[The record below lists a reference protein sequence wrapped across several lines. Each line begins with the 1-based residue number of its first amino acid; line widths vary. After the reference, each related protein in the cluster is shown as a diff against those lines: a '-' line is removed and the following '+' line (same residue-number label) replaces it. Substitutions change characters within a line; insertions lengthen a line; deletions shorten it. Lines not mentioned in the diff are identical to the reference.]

1 MRRSSLGL
9 VLIALNVS
17 LALVA
22 VAGLAGAA
30 AALLRRFSDEQA
42 LARVRSASVSAERAI
57 VGQGEALATL
67 TRLLAEHET
76 STELLV
82 ERRFVEVA
90 KDLDGF
96 RAAGG
101 LTAVAVLR
109 GGIPVATA
117 GPKLDWTGIA
127 SGAQAPA
134 WSLAALPP
142 AGLQLACAAPLPA
155 ERAYVVAAARLL
167 DASFA
172 QRLSEEIG
180 ATVRIVDAAQGIGD
194 LGDPL
199 LPLRA
204 RLLHDAAPEA
214 KRLDAIGVYATVRAL
229 RGPDGRVAGFLEAEI
244 PTSRARESHLR
255 LVRRISG
262 VALAIC
268 GLAALASVV
277 VARRI
282 AAPLERLTE
291 AADRIGGGDLATPL
305 STAGLAEIGRLAT
318 SMDDMRRRLLRLTA
332 DLEAQKADARAMVN
346 GIVEGVFVVDG
357 ERRVV
362 QMNPQAAAL
371 LSVTP
376 ESAIGAF
383 CGDVLKPELVGSVRP
398 CEENCPILHARFR
411 GEARSTEHLVLSDGR
426 QRTVV
431 VTSSMSGGDR
441 QFQLLRDETEVE
453 AARRLRDAVLA
464 NISHEFKTPLAAQLA
479 SLELLLNRLS
489 ELGPEETRKL
499 IVSLQRGA
507 LRLTQLIDN
516 LLESVRIEAGRV
528 VLRRQ
533 AVHLDEVVE
542 EAVEMIR
549 PLADQRGQAID
560 VALPHPLPVVSGDGP
575 RLVQVFVNLLANAGK
590 FAPDRTTVRVGGEVA
605 AGFVT
610 LFVEDEGPGWS
621 EDVEPQ
627 MFEPFVRSTGEEPES
642 SGVGLGLYIAKSIV
656 ERHGGTIDARSGSGR
671 TRVAVKLPCES
682 RT

>member
-30 AALLRRFSDEQA
+30 AALLRRFTDEQA
-42 LARVRSASVSAERAI
+42 LERVRVAAVAAERGIA
-57 VGQGEALATL
+57 GQGETLAAMTL
-67 TRLLAEHET
+67 LLAEHAS
-76 STELLV
+76 STDLLA
-82 ERRFVEVA
+82 ERGSGGAPATLE
-90 KDLDGF
+90 GF
-96 RAAGG
+96 RSTGG
-101 LTAVAVLR
+101 LAAAAVMR
-109 GGIPVATA
+109 GVRVVATA
-117 GPKLDWTGIA
+117 GPALDWTEIA
-127 SGAQAPA
+127 RHATAPA
-134 WSLAALPP
+134 FGLTAPKTG
-142 AGLQLACAAPLPA
+142 GLQLASAAPLRADP
-155 ERAYVVAAARLL
+155 AYVVVATKFL

-172 QRLSEEIG
+172 QRLSDQIG
-180 ATVRIVDAAQGIGD
+180 ATVRIVDAARGVGE
-194 LGDPL
+194 LGDPKL
-199 LPLRA
+199 SLRA
-204 RLLHDAAPEA
+204 RLVHDAAPEA
-214 KRLDAIGVYATVRAL
+214 RRIDEIGAYVTVSAL
-229 RGPDGRVAGFLEAEI
+229 RGPDGRVAGFLETEI
-244 PTSRARESHLR
+244 PTSPAKEARLR
-255 LVRRISG
+255 LVRRLSLLA
-262 VALAIC
+262 VAIG

-291 AADRIGGGDLATPL
+291 AADRIGGGDLTTPVG
-305 STAGLAEIGRLAT
+305 TAGWAEIGRLAA
-318 SMDDMRRRLLRLTA
+318 SMEDMRHRLRRLTA

-362 QMNPQAAAL
+362 QMNPQAAAA
-371 LSVTP
+371 LSISP
-376 ESAIGAF
+376 ESAIGRF
-383 CGDVLKPELVGSVRP
+383 CGDVLKPEMTGNTRP

-411 GEARSTEHLVLSDGR
+411 GEAMATERLVLPDGR
-426 QRTVV
+426 RRTFV

-441 QFQLLRDETEVE
+441 QFQLLRDETEIE

-464 NISHEFKTPLAAQLA
+464 NISHEFKTPLAAQLV
-479 SLELLLNRLS
+479 SLELLVDRLAD
-489 ELGPEETRKL
+489 LGPDETRTL

-533 AVHLDEVVE
+533 SVRLDEVVE

-549 PLADQRGQAID
+549 PLADQRGQSID
-560 VALPHPLPVVSGDGP
+560 VQLPHPLPDVAGDGP

-590 FAPDRTTVRVGGEVA
+590 FAPDHSTIRVGGDVA
-605 AGFVT
+605 AGHLT
-610 LFVEDEGPGWS
+610 LFVEDDGPGWS
-621 EDVEPQ
+621 EEVDSQ
-627 MFEPFVRSTGEEPES
+627 LFEPFVRSTGDEPES

-656 ERHGGTIDARSGSGR
+656 ERHGGSIDASSGSGR
-671 TRVAVKLPCES
+671 TRVAVKLKLTARS
-682 RT
+682 

>member
-22 VAGLAGAA
+22 LAGLAGAA

-42 LARVRSASVSAERAI
+42 LARVRSASVSAERGIA
-57 VGQGEALATL
+57 GQGEALATM
-67 TRLLAEHET
+67 TRLLAEHEI
-76 STELLV
+76 STDLLAR
-82 ERRFVEVA
+82 RRFAEVA
-90 KDLDGF
+90 TDLESF
-96 RAAGG
+96 RSAGG
-101 LTAVAVLR
+101 LTAAAVLR
-109 GGIPVATA
+109 SGVVVATA

-127 SGAQAPA
+127 GGAQVPA
-134 WSLAALPP
+134 WSLAALPSS
-142 AGLQLACAAPLPA
+142 GLQLAAAATLPA
-155 ERAYVVAAARLL
+155 ERAYVVAAVRLL

-180 ATVRIVDAAQGIGD
+180 ATVRIVDATQGIGD
-194 LGDPL
+194 LGDPK

-255 LVRRISG
+255 LVRRLS
-262 VALAIC
+262 VLALAIG
-268 GLAALASVV
+268 GLAAFASVV

-318 SMDDMRRRLLRLTA
+318 SMEDMRRRLLQLTA
-332 DLEAQKADARAMVN
+332 DLEAQKAEARAMVD

-376 ESAIGAF
+376 EAAIGAF
-383 CGDVLKPELVGSVRP
+383 CGDVLNPEIVGNVRP

-411 GEARSTEHLVLSDGR
+411 GEARSTEHLVLRDGR
-426 QRTVV
+426 RRTVV

-479 SLELLLNRLS
+479 SLELLLHRLS
-489 ELGPEETRKL
+489 DLDPEETRRL

-533 AVHLDEVVE
+533 SVHVDEVVE
-542 EAVEMIR
+542 EAVEMVR

-560 VALPHPLPVVSGDGP
+560 VVLPHPLPVVSGDGP

-590 FAPDRTTVRVGGEVA
+590 FAPDHTTIRVGGNVA

-621 EDVEPQ
+621 EDVEPH
-627 MFEPFVRSTGEEPES
+627 MFEPFVRSTGDEPES

-671 TRVAVKLPCES
+671 TRVAVKLPFEG
-682 RT
+682 RA

>member
-9 VLIALNVS
+9 VLIAVNVS
-17 LALVA
+17 LALLA

-42 LARVRSASVSAERAI
+42 LARVRLASVSAERAI
-57 VGQGEALATL
+57 AGQGEALATM

-76 STELLV
+76 STDLLAA
-82 ERRFVEVA
+82 RRFGEVS
-90 KDLDGF
+90 KDLESF
-96 RAAGG
+96 RVAGE

-109 GGIPVATA
+109 RGVVIASA
-117 GPKLDWTGIA
+117 GPAFDWIGIA
-127 SGAQAPA
+127 GGAPTPA
-134 WSLAALPP
+134 WSLDVPP
-142 AGLQLACAAPLPA
+142 SRGLQLACTAPLPA
-155 ERAYVVAAARLL
+155 NRAYLVAAARVL
-167 DASFA
+167 DSGFA
-172 QRLSEEIG
+172 RRLSEELG
-180 ATVRIVDAAQGIGD
+180 VTVRIVDRARGIGD
-194 LGDPL
+194 LGDPM

-204 RLLHDAAPEA
+204 RLLHDAPPEA
-214 KRLDAIGVYATVRAL
+214 KRFDETGIYATVRAL
-229 RGPDGRVAGFLEAEI
+229 RGPDGRVAGFLEVEI

-255 LVRRISG
+255 LVRRLLAF
-262 VALAIC
+262 ALVI
-268 GLAALASVV
+268 GGIAAFASVL

-291 AADRIGGGDLATPL
+291 AADRIGGGDLTTPL
-305 STAGLAEIGRLAT
+305 GTEGLAEIGRLAT
-318 SMDDMRRRLLRLTA
+318 SMEEMRRRLWRLTE
-332 DLEAQKADARAMVN
+332 DLGAQKAEARAMVN
-346 GIVEGVFVVDG
+346 GIVEGVYVVDG
-357 ERRVV
+357 ERRVI

-371 LSVTP
+371 LGVSADD
-376 ESAIGAF
+376 AIGRF
-383 CGDVLKPELVGSVRP
+383 CGDVLQPDVAGNTRP

-411 GEARSTEHLVLSDGR
+411 GEARSTERLVLKDGR
-426 QRTVV
+426 RRSVV

-441 QFQLLRDETEVE
+441 QFQLLRDETEIE
-453 AARRLRDAVLA
+453 TARRLRDAVLA

-479 SLELLLNRLS
+479 SLELLLNRLP
-489 ELGPEETRKL
+489 ELGPDETRQL

-533 AVHLDEVVE
+533 AVHLDEIVE
-542 EAVEMIR
+542 DAVEMVR

-560 VALPHPLPVVSGDGP
+560 IALPHPLPVVVGDGP

-590 FAPDRTTVRVGGEVA
+590 FAPDRTTIRVGGEVA
-605 AGFVT
+605 AGVVT

-627 MFEPFVRSTGEEPES
+627 LFEPFVRGTGDEPKS

-671 TRVAVKLPCES
+671 TRVAVKLPLEGGD
-682 RT
+682 

>member
-17 LALVA
+17 LALLA
-22 VAGLAGAA
+22 VFGLAGAA

-42 LARVRSASVSAERAI
+42 LARVRGAAVSAERGIA
-57 VGQGEALATL
+57 GQGEALATM

-76 STELLV
+76 STELLAL
-82 ERRFVEVA
+82 RRFAEVGT
-90 KDLDGF
+90 DLEKF
-96 RAAGG
+96 RSAGG
-101 LTAVAVLR
+101 LAAVAVLR
-109 GGIPVATA
+109 GGVVVAAA
-117 GPKLDWTGIA
+117 GPQLDWAAIA
-127 SGAQAPA
+127 GGAQAPA
-134 WSLAALPP
+134 WSLA
-142 AGLQLACAAPLPA
+142 GLSSSGVQLASAATLPA
-155 ERAYVVAAARLL
+155 DPAYVVAAARFL
-167 DASFA
+167 DASFV
-172 QRLSEEIG
+172 QQLSEEIG
-180 ATVRIVDAAQGIGD
+180 ATVRIVDATPGIGD
-194 LGDPL
+194 LGDPK

-204 RLLHDAAPEA
+204 RLLHDAPPEA
-214 KRLDAIGVYATVRAL
+214 KRLDTIGVYATVRAL
-229 RGPDGRVAGFLEAEI
+229 RGPDGRVAGFLETEI
-244 PTSRARESHLR
+244 PTSRVRESHLR
-255 LVRRISG
+255 LVRRLS
-262 VALAIC
+262 VLALVIGGIAAI
-268 GLAALASVV
+268 ASVV

-291 AADRIGGGDLATPL
+291 AADRIGGGDLMTPL
-305 STAGLAEIGRLAT
+305 STAGMAEIGRLAT
-318 SMDDMRRRLLRLTA
+318 SMEDMRSRLRRLTA

-371 LSVTP
+371 LGVSA
-376 ESAIGAF
+376 EAAIGAF
-383 CGDVLKPELVGSVRP
+383 CGDVLNPEGEGHVRP

-411 GEARSTEHLVLSDGR
+411 GEARATERLVLKDGR
-426 QRTVV
+426 RRTVV
-431 VTSSMSGGDR
+431 VTSSMSGGER
-441 QFQLLRDETEVE
+441 QFQLVRDETEVE

-479 SLELLLNRLS
+479 SLELLLNRLAT
-489 ELGPEETRKL
+489 LGPEETRKL

-533 AVHLDEVVE
+533 AVHVDEVVE

-560 VALPHPLPVVSGDGP
+560 VRLPHPLPVVSGDGP

-590 FAPDRTTVRVGGEVA
+590 FAPDRTTIRVGGDVG
-605 AGFVT
+605 AGVLT

-627 MFEPFVRSTGEEPES
+627 LFEPFVRSSGDEPES

-671 TRVAVKLPCES
+671 TRVAVKLPFAS
-682 RT
+682 PA